1 MNRKDQLLTY
11 IDHLGDCYA
20 RAESLCPDLLAEPR
34 QRFEERSEPLRENVS
49 DLELVVPV
57 IGGFSAGKSTAL
69 NTLLGANILPVK
81 VTAETAIPAE
91 LRHGS
96 NERIVAETI
105 DGSTEEHPVTAL
117 PELSTR
123 AEHYDVVK
131 LYLDRPFLREFE
143 AFTLVDMPGFDS
155 PLAAHERAILRY
167 LGRGAHYLYL
177 VSVTDGSLRSEDL
190 RRIEEILATGKSV
203 DVLLTKLDLVPPS
216 EADKVEE
223 FVIGQLVG
231 LTGKESRIYRITDE
245 DASALRNLLGAADPD
260 RLFDQLC
267 LNPVRDLYFQVNAGL
282 RQAIATLRKSQED
295 SDVELQELAKARR
308 SLLSERE
315 NQVETIGDSLG
326 MRAGDRISARLETA
340 LQGEIEY
347 LATAAR
353 QGEEGLHRAVSEI
366 VRATLVK
373 ELSELAG
380 TLSTNIVRSCADQ
393 IDPTLRTQIH
403 LGEDWMRI
411 AIESLE
417 QQLLHSLVSAV
428 PSGHSDK
435 TSVGAAGSLSALAL
449 LVPHPVVRIALA
461 ALPGLIGA
469 LFVAGQEH
477 RQRAQ
482 LREAVSIQVIPS
494 VVRQVRPEIERA
506 IDGLITEGS
515 EAVNTRFQQR
525 IDEQETMLRRA
536 QSAHETRAGEWEAA
550 ANSLKLV
557 IDEVDALTTKTLHRE
572 PAHEA

>member
-1 MNRKDQLLTY
+1 MNRKVELLAY
-11 IDHLGDCYA
+11 IDHLGDCYT
-20 RAESLCPDLLAEPR
+20 RAESLCPNLLAEPR
-34 QRFEERSEPLRENVS
+34 QRFEERSEPLRENVA

-105 DGSTEEHPVTAL
+105 DGSAEKHPVTAL

-177 VSVTDGSLRSEDL
+177 VSVTDGGLRREDL

-223 FVIGQLVG
+223 FMIGQLVG

-267 LNPVRDLYFQVNAGL
+267 LNPVRDLYFQMNAGL
-282 RQAIATLRKSQED
+282 RQAIAALRKSQED
-295 SDVELQELAKARR
+295 SDVELQELEKARR

-315 NQVETIGDSLG
+315 NQVETIGNSLG

-380 TLSTNIVRSCADQ
+380 ALSTNIVRSCADQ

-417 QQLLHSLVSAV
+417 QQLLYSLVSAV
-428 PSGHSDK
+428 PGGPSDK
-435 TSVGAAGSLSALAL
+435 TSVGVAGSLSALAL
-449 LVPHPVVRIALA
+449 LVPHPVVRIVLA

-469 LFVAGQEH
+469 LFVAGQEQ

-482 LREAVSIQVIPS
+482 LREAVSTQVIPS

-515 EAVNTRFQQR
+515 DAVNTRFQQR

-550 ANSLKLV
+550 ANSLKLL